1 MYKFL
6 ALLFVSIPM
15 LSSAQGP
22 QSTTIKPVEL
32 PRSRDHFM
40 IQVSSDRW
48 LGAPDSI
55 NSRIKSTS
63 RGLNVYVMLDKPFSG
78 SPKWSVGFG
87 LGVGTSHVF
96 FSNLEADINGTN
108 RTLVFRQMDTTN
120 RFDKY
125 KISTVHAEIPIELRF
140 CSNPKLPSKSF
151 KFAIGAK
158 VGTLLSASSKGKT
171 LENSAGQAL
180 QDYTQK
186 IKSRNYFNTTRLAA
200 TARIGYGNFS
210 VFGSYN
216 ITGVFK
222 DNLAADMK
230 LLQIGLTLSGL

>member
-6 ALLFVSIPM
+6 ALLFFSLPM
-15 LSSAQGP
+15 LTNAQGP
-22 QSTTIKPVEL
+22 TSTTIKPVEL
-32 PRSRDHFM
+32 PRSRDHFL
-40 IQVSSDRW
+40 IQISSDRW

-55 NSRIKSTS
+55 SSRIKSTS

-78 SPKWSVGFG
+78 SPNWSIGFG
-87 LGVGTSHVF
+87 LGIGTSHVF
-96 FSNLEADINGTN
+96 FSNLQADINGTN
-108 RTLVFRQMDTTN
+108 RTLLFRQMDTTN

-125 KISTVHAEIPIELRF
+125 KISTVHAEIPVELRF
-140 CSNPKLPSKSF
+140 SSKPQNPAKSF
-151 KFAIGAK
+151 KLAIGAK
-158 VGTLLSASSKGKT
+158 VGTLLSSSSKGKT
-171 LENSAGQAL
+171 LENSAGQTL

-210 VFGSYN
+210 LFGSYN